1 MRQGSVPVGGQNESE
16 VAVLTASKC
25 GGDRSGIGLEFGRE
39 ELESLICGLA
49 MDSRQHLVLKV
60 SVVDTGDTG

>member
-1 MRQGSVPVGGQNESE
+1 M
-16 VAVLTASKC
+16 AVLTASKC

-60 SVVDTGDTG
+60 SVEDTGDTG